1 MNNIK
6 LYKLKYFGVEP
17 GEGRSVCY
25 PRLIL
30 KGNKILFL
38 NYLSRHTNSRWYMYR
53 PIYGMYWLILNFIS
67 GAIKSFK
74 IKSSSSIW
82 IPYHIIYV
90 LLRYCG
96 VNSLCL
102 HEMNYTLD
110 TIQKGNFVT
119 IDMVSFK
126 SNNVCFILFIHSFIH
141 VQNVN

>member
-30 KGNKILFL
+30 KGNTILFL
-38 NYLSRHTNSRWYMYR
+38 TWGIPTADGICIGLYMACIDLFWILYQELSN
-53 PIYGMYWLILNFIS
+53 L
-67 GAIKSFK
+67 FK

>member
-1 MNNIK
+1 M
-6 LYKLKYFGVEP
+6 KYFGVEP

-38 NYLSRHTNSRWYMYR
+38 TCQGIPTADGICIGLYMACIDLFWILYQELSN
-53 PIYGMYWLILNFIS
+53 L
-67 GAIKSFK
+67 FK

>member
-38 NYLSRHTNSRWYMYR
+38 TCRGIPTADGICIGLYMACIDLFWILYQELSN
-53 PIYGMYWLILNFIS
+53 L
-67 GAIKSFK
+67 FK

-82 IPYHIIYV
+82 IPYHIICTAQI
-90 LLRYCG
+90 LLRY
-96 VNSLCL
+96 SLCL

>member
-38 NYLSRHTNSRWYMYR
+38 TWGIPTADGICIGLYMAC
-53 PIYGMYWLILNFIS
+53 IDLFWILS

-82 IPYHIIYV
+82 IPYHIICTAQI
-90 LLRYCG
+90 LLRY
-96 VNSLCL
+96 SLCL

>member
-25 PRLIL
+25 PSLIL

-38 NYLSRHTNSRWYMYR
+38 TWGIPTADGICIGLYMACIDLFWILYQELSN
-53 PIYGMYWLILNFIS
+53 L
-67 GAIKSFK
+67 FK

>member
-38 NYLSRHTNSRWYMYR
+38 TWGIPTADGICIGLYMACIDLFWILYQELSN
-53 PIYGMYWLILNFIS
+53 L
-67 GAIKSFK
+67 FK

-90 LLRYCG
+90 MLRYCG

-102 HEMNYTLD
+102 HEMNYSLD

>member
-1 MNNIK
+1 M
-6 LYKLKYFGVEP
+6 KYFGVEP

-38 NYLSRHTNSRWYMYR
+38 TWGIPTADGICIGLYMACIDLFWILYQELSN
-53 PIYGMYWLILNFIS
+53 L
-67 GAIKSFK
+67 FK

-82 IPYHIIYV
+82 IPYHIICTAQI
-90 LLRYCG
+90 LLRY
-96 VNSLCL
+96 SLCL

>member
-38 NYLSRHTNSRWYMYR
+38 TWGIPTADGICIGLYMACIDLFWILCQELSN
-53 PIYGMYWLILNFIS
+53 L
-67 GAIKSFK
+67 FK

-82 IPYHIIYV
+82 IPYHIICTAQI
-90 LLRYCG
+90 LLRY
-96 VNSLCL
+96 SLCL

>member
-1 MNNIK
+1 M
-6 LYKLKYFGVEP
+6 KYFGVEP

-38 NYLSRHTNSRWYMYR
+38 TCRGIPTADGICIGLYMAC
-53 PIYGMYWLILNFIS
+53 IDLFWILS

-82 IPYHIIYV
+82 IPYHIICTAQI
-90 LLRYCG
+90 LLRY
-96 VNSLCL
+96 SLCL

>member
-38 NYLSRHTNSRWYMYR
+38 TWGIPTADGICIGLYMAC
-53 PIYGMYWLILNFIS
+53 IDLFWILS

>member
-38 NYLSRHTNSRWYMYR
+38 TWGIPTADGICIGLYMACIYLFW
-53 PIYGMYWLILNFIS
+53 ILYQELSNLL
-67 GAIKSFK
+67 KLNL
-74 IKSSSSIW
+74 
-82 IPYHIIYV
+82 PVQYEYHIIIYV

>member
-38 NYLSRHTNSRWYMYR
+38 TWGIPTADGICIGLYMAC
-53 PIYGMYWLILNFIS
+53 IDLFWILS

-82 IPYHIIYV
+82 IPYHIICTAQI
-90 LLRYCG
+90 LRGEFFVSAWNELYFG
-96 VNSLCL
+96 YNSKRKFC
-102 HEMNYTLD
+102 
-110 TIQKGNFVT
+110 
-119 IDMVSFK
+119 
-126 SNNVCFILFIHSFIH
+126 NNWHGFF
-141 VQNVN
+141 